1 MKKYL
6 RAYLISLQE
15 TLQRRSSLV
24 MDRLGG
30 VAVMLSL
37 YYFWKTLLSG
47 RPAFLGYSYPQML
60 TYVLG
65 MNILRSFAL
74 TGRGWELVGEI
85 SSGKISSYLVRPL
98 NYHGYALAL
107 DLSQKTVHLFAAL
120 LEIGALL
127 IFFHPP
133 FYLQKSVAAM
143 SLFIGSLLMA
153 SLLFFFLEF
162 LVSSLAFWTSESGGP
177 LFFFELFI
185 QFAAGAFF
193 PLDVLPRLLQKG
205 LSLSPFP
212 YLVFLPINIYLGRV
226 GQGRALQ
233 DLLISFVWTVVF
245 AAASLHV
252 WRKGLA
258 SYSAEGG

>member
-1 MKKYL
+1 MRKYW
-6 RAYLISLQE
+6 RAYQISIQE
-15 TLQRRSSLV
+15 TLQRRSSLL
-24 MDRLGG
+24 MDRVVGL
-30 VAVMLSL
+30 AVMFSL

-47 RPAFLGYSYPQML
+47 RSSFLGYSYSQML
-60 TYVLG
+60 TYIFG

-98 NYHGYALAL
+98 NYHGYALSL
-107 DLSQKTVHLFAAL
+107 DLSKKTIHLFAAL
-120 LEIGALL
+120 IEVGALL
-127 IFFHPP
+127 VFFHPP
-133 FYLQKSVAAM
+133 FYPPQSILSALAFLAA
-143 SLFIGSLLMA
+143 LVLA

-162 LVSSLAFWTSESGGP
+162 SVSSLAFWTSESGGP
-177 LFFFELFI
+177 LFFFELCV

-193 PLDVLPRLLQKG
+193 PLDVLPRSIQKG
-205 LSLSPFP
+205 LSFSPFP

-226 GQGRALQ
+226 DKGQVVL
-233 DLLISFVWTVVF
+233 DLLMAGLWTAVF
-245 AAASLHV
+245 AAISLAV

>member
-15 TLQRRSSLV
+15 TLQRRSSFV

-30 VAVMLSL
+30 IAVMLSL
-37 YYFWKTLLSG
+37 YYFWKTLLWGHPS
-47 RPAFLGYSYPQML
+47 FLGYSYSQML

-85 SSGKISSYLVRPL
+85 SSGKISSYLVRPM

-133 FYLQKSVAAM
+133 FYWPKSITAFF
-143 SLFIGSLLMA
+143 LFVGALMMA

-177 LFFFELFI
+177 LFFFEIFI

-193 PLDVLPRLLQKG
+193 PLNVLPRLIQKG
-205 LSLSPFP
+205 LSFSPFP

-226 GQGRALQ
+226 SRGQALQ
-233 DLLISFVWTVVF
+233 DLFISGVWAVVF
-245 AAASLHV
+245 GAASVWV
-252 WRKGLA
+252 WRKGL
-258 SYSAEGG
+258 SIYSAEGG